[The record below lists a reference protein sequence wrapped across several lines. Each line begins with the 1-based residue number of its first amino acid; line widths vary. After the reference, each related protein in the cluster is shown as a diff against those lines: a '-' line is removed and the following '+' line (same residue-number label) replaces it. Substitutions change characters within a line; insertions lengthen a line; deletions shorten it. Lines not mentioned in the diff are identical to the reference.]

1 MRQIWITRAGP
12 PEVLQVREAADPA
25 PKPGEVRIRVEAS
38 GVNFAD
44 IMGRMG
50 VYPDLPPVPVVPG
63 YEVSGRIDA
72 VASGVDESW
81 IGKDVIAM
89 TRFGGYADV
98 VCVPVKQI
106 FLQPAGLSALEGA
119 AIPVNY
125 FTAWQLVV
133 VMGALKANETVLIH
147 SVGGGVGIAATQ
159 IAKHIGA
166 RVIGTASVGKH
177 DEMRAL
183 GVDHL
188 IDYRTEDFEKRTRDI
203 TAGRGV
209 ELILDAVG
217 GESWKK
223 GYRVLAATGRLGMF
237 GVSSLAS
244 GKERNILSMLSML
257 ANIPWFQFN
266 PLGLMN
272 ANKGVFGVNVGHMW
286 DEIDRLRGWGEALM
300 ELAARGI
307 IRPKVAATFK
317 FDDAPK
323 AYHFI
328 QDRRNIGKVLLVP

>member
-1 MRQIWITRAGP
+1 MSASALLRLIVAMAASGTQSGHSLICPSPLSTINGSLDQPTFSCAEAGRSP
-12 PEVLQVREAADPA
+12 
-25 PKPGEVRIRVEAS
+25 RIREEAS

-209 ELILDAVG
+209 EPILDAVG
-217 GESWKK
+217 GESRKK

-244 GKERNILSMLSML
+244 GKERDILSMLSRRWPTYHGFSL
-257 ANIPWFQFN
+257 I
-266 PLGLMN
+266 
-272 ANKGVFGVNVGHMW
+272 
-286 DEIDRLRGWGEALM
+286 RL
-300 ELAARGI
+300 
-307 IRPKVAATFK
+307 V
-317 FDDAPK
+317 
-323 AYHFI
+323 
-328 QDRRNIGKVLLVP
+328 